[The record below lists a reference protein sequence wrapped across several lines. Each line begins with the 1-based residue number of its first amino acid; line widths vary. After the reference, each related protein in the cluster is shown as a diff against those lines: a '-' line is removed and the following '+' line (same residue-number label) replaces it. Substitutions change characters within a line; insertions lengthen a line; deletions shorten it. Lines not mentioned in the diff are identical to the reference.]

1 MKKIVICT
9 ILLVLAYC
17 CSAQTKVAVY
27 VTSSDDTEKG
37 VLKIIGSELTSAI
50 VATKEYSAVE
60 RTSDFLDKIAE
71 EQEFQRTGA
80 VDDSQISA
88 LGKQF
93 GVDMVCVVDVIKF
106 KDIYYVNARLIDV
119 EEATVFATSRES
131 SSLADMNTIISMSEK
146 LANSLFAKETKK
158 NDVVYSK

>member
-1 MKKIVICT
+1 MRKIVICA
-9 ILLVLAYC
+9 ILIIVSLC

-37 VLKIIGSELTSAI
+37 ILKIIGSELTSAI

-60 RTSDFLDKIAE
+60 RTSDFLSKIAE
-71 EQEFQRTGA
+71 EQAFQRTGA
-80 VDDSQISA
+80 VDDAQISA

-106 KDIYYVNARLIDV
+106 KDIYYINAR
-119 EEATVFATSRES
+119 
-131 SSLADMNTIISMSEK
+131 
-146 LANSLFAKETKK
+146 
-158 NDVVYSK
+158 